1 MKGAYGHHP
10 QSSHTEAGDFFLNPS
25 PSACPVRQQAG
36 QPNKREAHPRGIV
49 KSFMKN
55 RSGTY
60 GKTRETLPL
69 ARGAS
74 ACAARRGRER
84 VGVKAPNGI
93 AKTLK
98 KQSIFPSP

>member
-1 MKGAYGHHP
+1 M
-10 QSSHTEAGDFFLNPS
+10 
-25 PSACPVRQQAG
+25 VRQTQVILDSHLENT
-36 QPNKREAHPRGIV
+36 QDSIV
-49 KSFMKN
+49 KGFMKN
-55 RSGTY
+55 RSGRY

-74 ACAARRGRER
+74 ACAARGGRER
-84 VGVKAPNGI
+84 VGVKGLNGI